1 MYYAG
6 VDIGGKNVKMG
17 IVDDFGNIASS
28 MEYKTQMERGYDAIL
43 LEMIGN
49 IKSLCDQAGLEF
61 EELRGIGIGVP
72 GIVNSRAGLV
82 MSCANLNWKGVDLA
96 NDVQN
101 LTGKICKVCN
111 DANCAALGEQRFG
124 SGRNYKN
131 LVFITLGTGIGSGI
145 IIDGNLFEGL
155 GCAGAEAGHM
165 GICIDD
171 ESECACGNK
180 GCWES
185 YISASALVA
194 QTKRAVQKNPNSL
207 LAQICEDGVSGKSV
221 FIAAAQGD
229 ATANSVIEKYIGYVT
244 YGIIGLT
251 NILHPQAFVLG
262 GGIANEGATLILP
275 IKKML
280 NEYSDNNG
288 FYPYVDVVG
297 ASLGNSAGFL
307 GAAALVM

>member
-17 IVDDFGNIASS
+17 IVDDFGNVVSS
-28 MEYKTQMERGYDAIL
+28 MEYKTLMERGYEAIL
-43 LEMIGN
+43 LELIEN
-49 IKSLCDQAGLEF
+49 IKSLCEQAGFDFDDLS
-61 EELRGIGIGVP
+61 GIGIGVP
-72 GIVNSRAGLV
+72 GIVNSNAGLV

-96 NDVQN
+96 NDVKN
-101 LTGKICKVCN
+101 LTGKECKVCN

-145 IIDGNLFEGL
+145 IINGNLFEGL

-165 GICIDD
+165 GIQVEAEDKC
-171 ESECACGNK
+171 SCGNK

-185 YISASALVA
+185 YVSASALIA
-194 QTKRAVQKNPNSL
+194 QTQEAVRKNPNSL
-207 LAQICEDGVSGKSV
+207 LAKMCKDGISGKSA
-221 FIAAAQGD
+221 FAAAREGD
-229 ATANSVIEKYIGYVT
+229 AAAKNVVDKYIGYVT

-262 GGIANEGATLILP
+262 GGIANEGATLIIP
-275 IKKML
+275 VKTML
-280 NEYSDNNG
+280 NEYIDNNG
-288 FYPYVDVVG
+288 FYPYVDVVC
-297 ASLGNSAGFL
+297 ASLGNKAGFM

>member
-6 VDIGGKNVKMG
+6 VDIGGKNIKMG
-17 IVDDFGNIASS
+17 IVDDFGAVVYS
-28 MEYKTQMERGYDAIL
+28 MTYKTQYERGYDAIL
-43 LEMIGN
+43 LELISNVKQMC
-49 IKSLCDQAGLEF
+49 SEAGFDF
-61 EELRGIGIGVP
+61 EELCGIGIGVP

-96 NDVQN
+96 GDVTN
-101 LTGKICKVCN
+101 LTGKSCKVCN

-124 SGRNYKN
+124 SGKN
-131 LVFITLGTGIGSGI
+131 FKNIVFITLGTGIGSGI
-145 IIDGNLFEGL
+145 IIDGKLFEGL

-165 GICIDD
+165 GIMV
-171 ESECACGNK
+171 ESENKCRCGNK
-180 GCWES
+180 GCWED
-185 YISASALVA
+185 YISAQAFVA
-194 QTKRAVQKNPNSL
+194 QTETAIRQNPNGI
-207 LAQICEDGVSGKSV
+207 LADICKDGISGKSA
-221 FIAAAQGD
+221 FIAARQGD
-229 ATANSVIEKYIGYVT
+229 SVAKGVIDKYIGYVT
-244 YGIIGLT
+244 YGLISLT

-280 NEYSDNNG
+280 NDYIDNNG

-297 ASLGNSAGFL
+297 ASLGNDAGFM

>member
-6 VDIGGKNVKMG
+6 VDIGGKNTKMG
-17 IVDDFGNIASS
+17 IVDDFGVVVSS

-43 LEMIGN
+43 LELIEN
-49 IKSLCDQAGLEF
+49 IKSLCEQAGLDF
-61 EELRGIGIGVP
+61 DELSGIGIGVP

-82 MSCANLNWKGVDLA
+82 MSCANLNWKGVELA
-96 NDVQN
+96 GDVKN
-101 LTGKICKVCN
+101 LTGKECKVCN

-145 IIDGNLFEGL
+145 IIDGKLFEGL

-165 GICIDD
+165 GIQIESD
-171 ESECACGNK
+171 EVCSCGNK

-185 YISASALVA
+185 FISASALVA
-194 QTKRAVQKNPNSL
+194 QTEEAAKKNPDSL
-207 LAQICEDGVSGKSV
+207 LAKMCKEGVSGKTA
-221 FIAAAQGD
+221 FLAMNKGD
-229 ATANSVIEKYIGYVT
+229 AVAKNVVDRYISYIT
-244 YGIIGLT
+244 YGIIGLA

-275 IKKML
+275 IKSAL
-280 NEYSDNNG
+280 NAYIDNNG

-297 ASLGNSAGFL
+297 ARLGNSAGFM

>member
-17 IVDDFGNIASS
+17 IVDDFGKIVSS
-28 MEYKTQMERGYDAIL
+28 MEYKTERERGYDAIL
-43 LEMIGN
+43 LELIEN
-49 IKSLCDQAGLEF
+49 VKSLCNEAGFDF
-61 EELRGIGIGVP
+61 EELIGIGIGVP

-82 MSCANLNWKGVDLA
+82 MSCSNLNWMGVDLA
-96 NDVQN
+96 NDVTN
-101 LTGKICKVCN
+101 LTGKVCKVCN

-145 IIDGNLFEGL
+145 IIDGKLFEGL

-165 GICIDD
+165 GIQVDG
-171 ESECACGNK
+171 EKCACGNK

-185 YISASALVA
+185 FVSTAALIE
-194 QTKRAVQKNPNSL
+194 QTRAAVVKYPDSL
-207 LAQICEDGVSGKSV
+207 LAQVCKDGISGKSA
-221 FIAAAQGD
+221 FTAAREGD
-229 ATANSVIEKYIGYVT
+229 AVAKGVIAKYVDYVT

-262 GGIANEGATLILP
+262 GGISNEGAALVLP
-275 IKKML
+275 IKKKL
-280 NEYSDNNG
+280 NEYIDNNG
-288 FYPYVDVVG
+288 FYPYVDVVS
-297 ASLGNSAGFL
+297 ASLGNKAGFM

>member
-6 VDIGGKNVKMG
+6 VDIGGKNIKMG
-17 IVDDFGNIASS
+17 IVDDFGRVVSS

-43 LEMIGN
+43 LELIEN
-49 IKSLCDQAGLEF
+49 IKSLCVQAGFDFDEIS
-61 EELRGIGIGVP
+61 GIGIGVP

-82 MSCANLNWKGVDLA
+82 MSCSNLNWKGVDLA
-96 NDVQN
+96 NDVKN
-101 LTGKICKVCN
+101 LTGKECKVCN

-145 IIDGNLFEGL
+145 IIDGKLFEGL

-165 GICIDD
+165 GIQIEAEDYCL
-171 ESECACGNK
+171 CGNR

-185 YISASALVA
+185 YISASALIA
-194 QTKRAVQKNPNSL
+194 QTEYAVKKNPDSM
-207 LAQICEDGVSGKSV
+207 LAKICKDGISGKSA
-221 FIAAAQGD
+221 FIAAKEGD
-229 ATANSVIEKYIGYVT
+229 AVAKSVVEKYIGYVT
-244 YGIIGLT
+244 YGIISLT

-275 IKKML
+275 VKKML
-280 NEYSDNNG
+280 NEYIDNNG

>member
-1 MYYAG
+1 MYYVG

-17 IVDDFGNIASS
+17 IVDDFGKILSS
-28 MEYKTQMERGYDAIL
+28 MTYKTQQERGYDALL
-43 LEMIGN
+43 LEIIAN
-49 IKSLCDQAGLEF
+49 IKNLCEDAGLYMDDIS
-61 EELRGIGIGVP
+61 GIGIGVP
-72 GIVNSRAGLV
+72 GICNSRAGLV
-82 MSCANLNWKGVDLA
+82 MSCTTLNWKGVDLA
-96 NDVQN
+96 NDITN
-101 LTGKICKVCN
+101 LTGKPCKVCN

-145 IIDGNLFEGL
+145 IIDGKLFEGL

-165 GICIDD
+165 GISVDGK
-171 ESECACGNK
+171 SCACGNK

-185 YISASALVA
+185 YASASAFVK
-194 QTKRAVQKNPNSL
+194 QTKEALANNPDGI
-207 LAQICEDGVSGKSV
+207 LAEVCKEGISGKSA
-221 FIAAAQGD
+221 FIAAKQGD
-229 ATANSVIEKYIGYVT
+229 KVAKKLIEKYIDYLT

-251 NILHPQAFVLG
+251 NILHPQAFIIG

-275 IKKML
+275 VKKKL
-280 NEYSDNNG
+280 NEYIDNNG

-297 ASLGNSAGFL
+297 AKLGNNAGFM